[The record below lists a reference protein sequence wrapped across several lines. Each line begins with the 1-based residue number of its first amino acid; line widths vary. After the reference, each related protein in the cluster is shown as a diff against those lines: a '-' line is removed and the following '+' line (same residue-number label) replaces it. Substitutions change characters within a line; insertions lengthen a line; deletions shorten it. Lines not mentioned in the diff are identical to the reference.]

1 VGSVVEEKRFRE
13 SGFSRSEEEEVRWK
27 GGREGEF

>member
-1 VGSVVEEKRFRE
+1 MSFVGGKRFRG